1 MPSGWGCL
9 DLTCYTDFLWTVT
22 CVLEMQGLQPSIL
35 TLTWKDEYGELDDEV
50 TSCSLSRSS
59 YNTTHA
65 WFTCRMPVFHF
76 MADDIFS
83 VNMTDQSGNNSQEC
97 GSFVLAENIKPAP
110 PFNVT
115 VTFSGHYV
123 VSWHSDYEAPTF
135 YPLRGKLQYELW
147 YWDLGDPW
155 AMRLVTKL
163 ISVDLGH
170 VSLLPEEFHKDSSY
184 QLQVRAAPQTG
195 TSFKG
200 TWSEWSD
207 PVIFQTQASEP
218 KAGLDLRLL
227 LFLLVVLAPV
237 LVFLGLKIHVP
248 WRLWK
253 KVWAPVPSPK
263 SFFQP
268 LYREHSGD
276 FKKWVATP
284 FTASS
289 LELSQSPAA
298 ASVLQMRDNCL
309 SPHPAKGL
317 EFPGLLGLEEQL
329 ECDGVSESGHW
340 GMAPSAAGPG
350 GSVYSEEKE
359 RPYGLLSI
367 DTVTVGDA
375 EGPCT
380 WACTCGD
387 DGYPALNL
395 DIGPESGPSAKDLLL
410 VTGTTLLS
418 CGCVSGGGLGLGSS
432 PSNLLDRLKL
442 PLAEEGDWAAG
453 PPWGDGSPGE
463 GSESE
468 VGSPPGLDMD
478 TFDSGFAGS
487 ECGSPVESDGGPPR
501 SYLRQWV
508 VRTPASA
515 DSGPQA
521 S

>member
-1 MPSGWGCL
+1 MLWCLATALFLLILQSGWGCL

-207 PVIFQTQASEP
+207 PVIFQTQAS
-218 KAGLDLRLL
+218 GCGRRYGRQC
-227 LFLLVVLAPV
+227 LAPRV
-237 LVFLGLKIHVP
+237 
-248 WRLWK
+248 
-253 KVWAPVPSPK
+253 
-263 SFFQP
+263 
-268 LYREHSGD
+268 
-276 FKKWVATP
+276 
-284 FTASS
+284 SS
-289 LELSQSPAA
+289 S
-298 ASVLQMRDNCL
+298 
-309 SPHPAKGL
+309 
-317 EFPGLLGLEEQL
+317 
-329 ECDGVSESGHW
+329 
-340 GMAPSAAGPG
+340 
-350 GSVYSEEKE
+350 
-359 RPYGLLSI
+359 
-367 DTVTVGDA
+367 
-375 EGPCT
+375 PCT
-380 WACTCGD
+380 GNTAGTSRNGWPPLSRP
-387 DGYPALNL
+387 PA
-395 DIGPESGPSAKDLLL
+395 
-410 VTGTTLLS
+410 
-418 CGCVSGGGLGLGSS
+418 
-432 PSNLLDRLKL
+432 
-442 PLAEEGDWAAG
+442 W
-453 PPWGDGSPGE
+453 
-463 GSESE
+463 
-468 VGSPPGLDMD
+468 
-478 TFDSGFAGS
+478 
-487 ECGSPVESDGGPPR
+487 
-501 SYLRQWV
+501 
-508 VRTPASA
+508 
-515 DSGPQA
+515 
-521 S
+521 